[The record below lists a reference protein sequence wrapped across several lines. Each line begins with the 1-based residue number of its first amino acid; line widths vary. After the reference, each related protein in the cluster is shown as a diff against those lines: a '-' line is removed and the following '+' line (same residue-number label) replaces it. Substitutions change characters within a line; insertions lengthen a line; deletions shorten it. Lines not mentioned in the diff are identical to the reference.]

1 MRVYTLCTCDS
12 RGTKLKRKS
21 NLKAHDLDFAEAQL
35 VFGGLTASYED
46 DRFRY
51 NEQRFVTLGLL
62 RGVPVSIVHT
72 ESQDVIRIISFRRA
86 THHETAF
93 FFETIAD
100 QLPPVESKASEAHGR
115 ASGARSKTRRSGHR
129 KKRPKARPS

>member
-1 MRVYTLCTCDS
+1 V
-12 RGTKLKRKS
+12 
-21 NLKAHDLDFAEAQL
+21 FA
-35 VFGGLTASYED
+35 GLTASYED

-51 NEQRFVTLGLL
+51 NEQRFVTLELL

-100 QLPPVESKASEAHGR
+100 QLPPAVQSEAGETHGR
-115 ASGARSKTRRSGHR
+115 APGTRPKTRRTGHR

>member
-1 MRVYTLCTCDS
+1 MRFEWDEV
-12 RGTKLKRKS
+12 KRKS
-21 NLKAHDLDFAEAQL
+21 NLKTHGLDFAQAEL

-62 RGVPVSIVHT
+62 RGAPVSIVHT

-86 THHETAF
+86 TNHETAF

-100 QLPPVESKASEAHGR
+100 HLSAPNDSETSKGHGR
-115 ASGARSKTRRSGHR
+115 ASGTRSKARGSRHR
-129 KKRPKARPS
+129 KKRPKTRPS

>member
-1 MRVYTLCTCDS
+1 MRFEWDEA
-12 RGTKLKRKS
+12 KRKS
-21 NLKAHDLDFAEAQL
+21 NRKAHHLDFAEAEL
-35 VFGGLTASYED
+35 VFGGITASYED

-72 ESQDVIRIISFRRA
+72 ESRDVIRIISFRRA

-100 QLPPVESKASEAHGR
+100 QLPPTVESKAGEAHGR
-115 ASGARSKTRRSGHR
+115 APGARSKTRRSGHR

>member
-1 MRVYTLCTCDS
+1 MRFAWDEA
-12 RGTKLKRKS
+12 KRKS
-21 NLKAHDLDFAEAQL
+21 NLKTHGLDFADAEL
-35 VFGGLTASYED
+35 VFAGLTASYED

-62 RGVPVSIVHT
+62 RGAPVSIVHT
-72 ESQDVIRIISFRRA
+72 EAQDVIRVISFRRA

-100 QLPPVESKASEAHGR
+100 QLPPTVESKAGEAHGR
-115 ASGARSKTRRSGHR
+115 ASGTRSKTRRSGHR
-129 KKRPKARPS
+129 KKRPKTRPS

>member
-1 MRVYTLCTCDS
+1 MRFEWDEA
-12 RGTKLKRKS
+12 KRKS
-21 NLKAHDLDFAEAQL
+21 NLKTHGLDFADAEL
-35 VFGGLTASYED
+35 VFSGLTASYED

-72 ESQDVIRIISFRRA
+72 EAQHVIRVISFRRA

-93 FFETIAD
+93 FFETIAEH
-100 QLPPVESKASEAHGR
+100 LPPASIELQTGEGHGR
-115 ASGARSKTRRSGHR
+115 ASGTRPKARRSGHR
-129 KKRPKARPS
+129 KKRPKTRPS

>member
-1 MRVYTLCTCDS
+1 MRFEWDEA
-12 RGTKLKRKS
+12 KRKS
-21 NLKAHDLDFAEAQL
+21 NLKTHGLDFADAEF
-35 VFGGLTASYED
+35 VFGGLTTLYED

-51 NEQRFVTLGLL
+51 KEQRFVTLGLL

-72 ESQDVIRIISFRRA
+72 ESSDVIRIISFRRA

-100 QLPPVESKASEAHGR
+100 HLAPPTDQPEGGDAYSR
-115 ASGARSKTRRSGHR
+115 TPGARPQARRSGHR
-129 KKRPKARPS
+129 KKRPKTRPS